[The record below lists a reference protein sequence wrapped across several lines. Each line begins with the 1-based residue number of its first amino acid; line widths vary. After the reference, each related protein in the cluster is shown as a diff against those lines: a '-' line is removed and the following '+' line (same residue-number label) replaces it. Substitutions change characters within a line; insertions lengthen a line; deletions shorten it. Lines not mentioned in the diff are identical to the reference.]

1 MIFSRKS
8 SVSVGSS
15 GAIPDGDSFCLIFQ
29 FKINFIWSNFLSCS
43 DTPLEENVSLWK
55 NWLRFLEISSHTFFG
70 VLVTILLTSGCS
82 SCVWLWL
89 ISINFLF
96 MFPRSATFLCVL
108 SMLKRQ
114 NKMYV
119 QLFIHT
125 NKHTKLAFYNS
136 GNNIMKQGD
145 ILVWVWFATSK
156 ARLNF
161 NLSHGLPDNLRLKNI
176 RNWEIFQ
183 KPQSRLEAELSA
195 QSL

>member
-1 MIFSRKS
+1 MAILLAWFFSLKS
-8 SVSVGSS
+8 ILYG
-15 GAIPDGDSFCLIFQ
+15 LIFWVVLILPSKKTYR
-29 FKINFIWSNFLSCS
+29 FGKIGWGFLKYLP
-43 DTPLEENVSLWK
+43 TP
-55 NWLRFLEISSHTFFG
+55 FFG

-96 MFPRSATFLCVL
+96 MFPRSATFLWVL

-145 ILVWVWFATSK
+145 ILVWIWFVTSK

-176 RNWEIFQ
+176 RNWEVFQ
-183 KPQSRLEAELSA
+183 KPQSWLEAELSA